1 MSELMA
7 NREYSEINKILK
19 NSLDNIGTWCF
30 HYLELVKLKKLL
42 YRNLSETDII
52 NSKKVKEFCNY
63 YYGNNREDNSH
74 LTNENDREDNIEDNS
89 ENNGNTEIYN
99 LQSNEI
105 EDKSINNEIEDIL
118 NNGSINKELY
128 NYRTNAENHN
138 DENNY
143 TKNKKQLTEFQKQGL
158 QALKL
163 QEQEEKNMN
172 LLKQQRR
179 EIMEESMKNP
189 PTSEIKFTVSVN
201 GEDIKDDL
209 SSGDEYEPEN
219 NKLNE
224 NNKQT
229 NSSDYAD
236 INALTKISVNDRNIL
251 LMKIYME
258 AKKNIDRQN
267 LIGDNEQYNKLI
279 RDESNRLLDLYIAE
293 NS

>member
-1 MSELMA
+1 METIEEVENFWCKFCA
-7 NREYSEINKILK
+7 TDVAEHCECERINHEV
-19 NSLDNIGTWCF
+19 D
-30 HYLELVKLKKLL
+30 EM
-42 YRNLSETDII
+42 
-52 NSKKVKEFCNY
+52 KEQ
-63 YYGNNREDNSH
+63 E
-74 LTNENDREDNIEDNS
+74 
-89 ENNGNTEIYN
+89 
-99 LQSNEI
+99 
-105 EDKSINNEIEDIL
+105 
-118 NNGSINKELY
+118 
-128 NYRTNAENHN
+128 
-138 DENNY
+138 
-143 TKNKKQLTEFQKQGL
+143 
-158 QALKL
+158 L